1 MVRLSLDSS
10 GKDAAF
16 ISNCYRWHSGISV
29 LEIYRNPP
37 PQLALDKVK
46 ERIDYLQHAYEGGAT
61 GNHAQ
66 IAERT
71 RARKEVTEMF
81 KKIIRYLEIV
91 ATEDDIPAL
100 IQAGFTVR
108 RPGWRRKAM
117 VPQPS

>member
-1 MVRLSLDSS
+1 MVRPTLDLT
-10 GKDAAF
+10 GKDATF
-16 ISNCYRWHSGISV
+16 ISNCYRWHSGISA

-46 ERIDYLQHAYEGGAT
+46 ERIDYLQQVYEGGAT

-66 IAERT
+66 IAERI
-71 RARKEVTEMF
+71 RVRKDVTEMF

-91 ATEDDIPAL
+91 ATEEDIPAL

-108 RPGWRRKAM
+108 KTGLRRKGT
-117 VPQPS
+117 VPQPA